1 MAKKKFIFNDFY
13 YSTKRVDFNKIKTV
27 NKSDISAIANIDT
40 KNNNAFCEIKYD
52 FAGYMPMMVKIDSRF
67 YVKQSDTDIYSVY
80 EGKSVFKLDN
90 EYPAYSVGDF
100 HSNNGTV
107 WNLGVILAELAF
119 QHLSKHVGYIYC
131 ETKDK
136 ILIEIPA
143 TYGVYINLFKE
154 NSAKNKWI
162 LLEEHFLD
170 RVELVQQMTDEECE
184 QEFDS

>member
-52 FAGYMPMMVKIDSRF
+52 ISGEEIIKIYSRF
-67 YVKQSDTDIYSVY
+67 YVKHPDTDDYFVF
-80 EGKSVFKLDN
+80 EGKSIFQLGRD
-90 EYPAYSVGDF
+90 YPAYSVGDF

-107 WNLGVILAELAF
+107 WNLGVILAELTF

-131 ETKDK
+131 ETQDK
-136 ILIEIPA
+136 ILIEIP
-143 TYGVYINLFKE
+143 TTCGVYKNLFKE

-170 RVELVQQMTDEECE
+170 WVELAKQITDEECE
-184 QEFDS
+184 QEFDR